1 MTGRLAGKNILVT
14 GAASGIGRASALRFA
29 AEGASVVL
37 LDRNAAGLDETGA
50 LLRAQADITSKSA
63 ETDAQPLRYSAFPL
77 DLIDEAAV
85 KNAIDVVLRQWGA
98 LHGVFNVA
106 GGSGR
111 RFGDGAVDA
120 ATLEGWHA
128 TLDMNLTSMFLV
140 CKYAVPSLLETRGAI
155 VNLGSV
161 LGLVGGDEDFA
172 THAYAA
178 AKAGVVGLSRAMASF
193 YAPRGL
199 RVNVIAAGL
208 IATPMSQRAQ
218 TDAHILSR
226 LPQLQ
231 PLTGAMGT
239 PEDIAAAAAF
249 LLSDDARFIT
259 GTVLPVD
266 GGWTTR

>member
-1 MTGRLAGKNILVT
+1 MDTKRLSGKNIIVT
-14 GAASGIGRASALRFA
+14 GAASGIGRASGLRFT
-29 AEGASVVL
+29 AEGAQVAL
-37 LDRNAAGLDETGA
+37 LDRNAEGLNQTAAQIAAEGGRCAGFA
-50 LLRAQADITSKSA
+50 
-63 ETDAQPLRYSAFPL
+63 L
-77 DLIDEAAV
+77 DLTDEAAV
-85 KNAIDVVLRQWGA
+85 QQAISSIIRQSEK
-98 LHGVFNVA
+98 LHGLFNVA

-111 RFGDGAVDA
+111 RFGDGPVDS
-120 ATLEGWHA
+120 ATLDGWHA

-140 CKYAVPSLLETRGAI
+140 CKYAVPHLLQTRGAV

-172 THAYAA
+172 THAYAT

-218 TDAHILSR
+218 DDAHILSR

-259 GTVLPVD
+259 GAVLTVD

>member
-1 MTGRLAGKNILVT
+1 MDSQRLSGKNILVT
-14 GAASGIGRASALRFA
+14 GAASGIGRASALRCA
-29 AEGASVVL
+29 AEGAQVAL
-37 LDRNAAGLDETGA
+37 LDRDADGLHETAIRITGA
-50 LLRAQADITSKSA
+50 GGVCADFI
-63 ETDAQPLRYSAFPL
+63 L
-77 DLIDEAAV
+77 DLTDEAAIQSAV
-85 KNAIDVVLRQWGA
+85 AGLVERWGEI
-98 LHGVFNVA
+98 HGLFNVA

-111 RFGDGAVDA
+111 RFGDGPVD
-120 ATLEGWHA
+120 TA
-128 TLDMNLTSMFLV
+128 TLDGWRLTLDLNLTSMFLV
-140 CKYAVPSLLETRGAI
+140 CKYATPPLLETRGSI

-218 TDAHILSR
+218 TDDHILAR

-239 PEDIAAAAAF
+239 PDDIAAAAAF

-259 GTVLPVD
+259 GAVLPVD

>member
-1 MTGRLAGKNILVT
+1 MDTERLAGKNIIVT
-14 GAASGIGRASALRFA
+14 GAASGIGQASALRLA
-29 AEGASVVL
+29 AEGARVAL
-37 LDRNAAGLDETGA
+37 LDRNESGLNETAA
-50 LLRAQADITSKSA
+50 QIADSGGRSA
-63 ETDAQPLRYSAFPL
+63 RFTL
-77 DLIDEAAV
+77 DLTDEPAV
-85 KNAIDVVLRQWGA
+85 KDTLADVVSRWGA
-98 LHGVFNVA
+98 LHGLFNVA

-111 RFGDGAVDA
+111 RFGDGPVD
-120 ATLEGWHA
+120 TA
-128 TLDMNLTSMFLV
+128 TLDGWQTTLNMNLTSMFLM
-140 CKYAVPSLLETRGAI
+140 CKYAVPSLLDSRGAI

-178 AKAGVVGLSRAMASF
+178 AKAGVIGLSRAMASF

-218 TDAHILSR
+218 GDAHILAR
-226 LPQLQ
+226 LRQLQ

-239 PEDIAAAAAF
+239 PEDIAATAAF
-249 LLSDDARFIT
+249 LLSDDARFMT
-259 GTVLPVD
+259 GAVLTVD